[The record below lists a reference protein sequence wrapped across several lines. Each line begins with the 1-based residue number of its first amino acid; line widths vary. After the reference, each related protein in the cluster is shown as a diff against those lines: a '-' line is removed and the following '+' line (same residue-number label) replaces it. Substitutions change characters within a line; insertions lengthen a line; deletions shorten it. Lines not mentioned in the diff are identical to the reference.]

1 MDDDLE
7 GLRRGAGEGVRGSAR
22 NGLGG
27 YERQS
32 SERGGGWFERD
43 RQLPREEE
51 VNGVVSPRLVVHT
64 VLHLLW
70 VNVPTVQ

>member
-1 MDDDLE
+1 MDDDME
-7 GLRRGAGEGVRGSAR
+7 GLRRGGGEGVRGSR

-27 YERQS
+27 FERQT
-32 SERGGGWFERD
+32 SERGAGWFERD

-64 VLHLLW
+64 VLHLLC
-70 VNVPTVQ
+70 VNVLTVQ